1 MRSIRQLLRQP
12 LKTLTGV
19 LLIATAVAVLCV
31 GVGQGYAAIKTQ
43 KIFEETFTTTAVITD
58 TYQNTVVTKR
68 VFRENSFGYD
78 YVTVSSYARHL
89 PDKIRQWLEETVAQ
103 HPEIVKAISTPGLAS
118 AYLPELT
125 PINYT
130 QYFNTSRDR
139 TETGRNTDTTRTMVA
154 KQTGAPYSCAMFAMT
169 LTELGEPFTE
179 TTDDGERIIRML
191 TGTIEQVIGLQEG
204 YRSPEG
210 YTARLTIVFPDK
222 ESAEAFTATVGE
234 RYLVYGMDY
243 FNLHWG
249 LVASLSGEFIGPD
262 LEDIDPARWHI
273 LTDEEREKYKDYIPA
288 HAGVGVYGLPDEYIW
303 LDEWDLTCYRS
314 ITMTLED
321 FGQFYTGTGRQ
332 EGLTEADYRERYTT
346 PTIAKLEGTVEEFL
360 ASEESALWRK
370 MLDNMAISNHTFPV
384 IGVQKLS
391 YVAEFVRGMAELVQ
405 GRDFTQEEL
414 DSGAKVCIISK
425 VLAEQNSL
433 AVGDTISAD
442 FFNYDH
448 HAPYQSFVEDDSN
461 VTQPTAYFYSEHTPF
476 TAQETYTII
485 GIYERTQ
492 IYFRPSVQRLFE
504 SSSNAIYVPEASVPS
519 EMAYGKLG
527 FFYTLIL
534 ENGTAKELEA
544 LETKAGYRG
553 LLSYND
559 QGYAKMAVGLF
570 DYTTVAQLAFKTGA
584 LLYAVVIL
592 LFLTLYPARETKT
605 LMTMHALGATQR
617 MEVMHIFSGSF
628 AILLLGTM
636 LGLVSG
642 GFLWQR
648 LTTMIPAS
656 EEVAA
661 SYGLDFTVLL
671 GVGAIQFSIACL
683 LTLVLACYL
692 SRKRTG
698 LRKDR

>member
-1 MRSIRQLLRQP
+1 MKSIRQLLRQP
-12 LKTLTGV
+12 LKTLTGI

-31 GVGQGYAAIKTQ
+31 GVGQGVASLKTQ
-43 KIFEETFTTTAVITD
+43 KNFEEMFTTTAVITD
-58 TYQNTVVTKR
+58 TYQNTEVRKR
-68 VFRENSFGYD
+68 VPREDGGGFYHLYKSVF
-78 YVTVSSYARHL
+78 SPHL
-89 PDKIRQWLEETVAQ
+89 PDEIRQWLEDTIAQ

-130 QYFNTSRDR
+130 QYLNTSNDR
-139 TETGRNTDTTRTMVA
+139 TETGRNTATTHTMVA
-154 KQTGAPYSCAMFAMT
+154 KQTGAPYSCAVFEIT
-169 LTELGEPFTE
+169 LTELGAPFSEKTG
-179 TTDDGERIIRML
+179 DGERIIRML

-204 YRSPEG
+204 YKSPEG
-210 YTARLTIVFPDK
+210 YIARLTMVFPDM

-249 LVASLSGEFIGPD
+249 LVKSLSGQFIGPD

-273 LTDEEREKYKDYIPA
+273 ITDEEREKYKDQIPA
-288 HAGVGVYGLPDEYIW
+288 HAGVGVYGVPDKYVW
-303 LDEWDLTCYRS
+303 LTEWDLTCYRS

-332 EGLTEADYRERYTT
+332 EGLTEAEYRERYTT
-346 PTIAKLEGTVEEFL
+346 PTIAKLDGTAEDFL
-360 ASEESALWRK
+360 TSEEGALWRK
-370 MLDNMAISNHTFPV
+370 MLDNMAINNHTFPI
-384 IGVQKLS
+384 IGVQKLN
-391 YVAEFVRGMAELVQ
+391 YVAEFVRGMAHLVQ
-405 GRDFTQEEL
+405 GRDFTQKEL
-414 DSGAKVCIISK
+414 DSGAKVCIIPK
-425 VLAEQNSL
+425 VLAEQNGL

-476 TAQETYTII
+476 TAQETYTIV

-492 IYFRPSVQRLFE
+492 VWRSASASRLYEFT
-504 SSSNAIYVPEASVPS
+504 SNTVFVPETSVPS

-544 LETKAGYRG
+544 LETKVGYRG
-553 LLSYND
+553 LLSYDD
-559 QGYAKMAVGLF
+559 QGYAKVSVGLF

-584 LLYAVVIL
+584 VIYAVVIL
-592 LFLTLYPARETKT
+592 LFLMLYPGRETKT
-605 LMTMHALGATQR
+605 LMTMHALGATRR
-617 MEVMHIFSGSF
+617 MEVAHLFRSSV
-628 AILLLGTM
+628 AILLPGTL
-636 LGLVSG
+636 LGLVG
-642 GFLWQR
+642 GGLLWHR

-656 EEVAA
+656 KEVAA
-661 SYGLDFTVLL
+661 SYGLDLAVLL
-671 GVGAIQFSIACL
+671 GVGAVQL
-683 LTLVLACYL
+683 LLVCILTVVLARFM